1 MQQQLALWGQKCQEM
16 ERENLHLKN
25 QLFQCE
31 SKNIKKQEKLKDKIE
46 ELEQEKENLQ
56 AEIETLRIQEIKR
69 NEEQKVENLEAEL
82 SKLRVAKQRLNWKN
96 QNINEKLLKT
106 KVSVQ
111 NIFDYLKFLTPEN
124 TNSTDL
130 TNLSIEEMLKLIN
143 QKAKMLYDVI
153 EKSKTFGERSK
164 LRGNLIDPNI
174 MMEKLI
180 NYNSD
185 DQNIDKNLNPM
196 GRIISELNS
205 KI

>member
-1 MQQQLALWGQKCQEM
+1 MKTNHQK
-16 ERENLHLKN
+16 
-25 QLFQCE
+25 
-31 SKNIKKQEKLKDKIE
+31 KIE